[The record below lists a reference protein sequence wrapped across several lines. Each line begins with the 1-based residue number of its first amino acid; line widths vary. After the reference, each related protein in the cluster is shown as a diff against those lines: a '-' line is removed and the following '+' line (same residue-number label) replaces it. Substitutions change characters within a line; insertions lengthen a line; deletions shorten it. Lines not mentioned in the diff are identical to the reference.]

1 MLILYLFIIIHLLK
15 IILYLFYTQKIST
28 GVNMLNEKSDFSRS
42 QTMIAEG
49 TRIDGKLYFPGSVK
63 IEGEVTGD
71 INTDN
76 ILTIGKKGKV
86 QSTIKTKSAVI
97 SGDFKGDMHVSES
110 VEITSTGKFIGNLIQ
125 DRAQLAIEKGGMF
138 KGKSTVNGKS

>member
-1 MLILYLFIIIHLLK
+1 
-15 IILYLFYTQKIST
+15 
-28 GVNMLNEKSDFSRS
+28 MLNGKNDFAKS
-42 QTMIAEG
+42 QTVIAKG
-49 TRIDGKLYFPGSVK
+49 TKIGGKLYFPGSVK

-76 ILTIGKKGKV
+76 ILTIGKNGKV

-97 SGDFKGDMHVSES
+97 SGHFKGDMHVTES

-125 DRAQLAIEKGGMF
+125 DNAQLSIEKGGMF

>member
-1 MLILYLFIIIHLLK
+1 MFNGK
-15 IILYLFYTQKIST
+15 N
-28 GVNMLNEKSDFSRS
+28 GFSKS
-42 QTMIAEG
+42 QTVIAEG

-76 ILTIGKKGKV
+76 ILTIGKSGKV
-86 QSTIKTKSAVI
+86 QSNIKTKSAVI
-97 SGDFKGDMHVSES
+97 SGHFSGDMYVTES
-110 VEITSTGKFIGNLIQ
+110 VEITSTGRFIGNLTQ
-125 DRAQLAIEKGGMF
+125 DSAQLAIEKGGMF